1 MRFLLILILIYLAF
15 RILVNIVLPLVLRS
29 VVNKAS
35 QNMSGQFNQ
44 TYQRQA
50 SHRPQGEVRIETPS
64 DQPKHRGN
72 QRNEGEYVD
81 FTEVK

>member
-35 QNMSGQFNQ
+35 QNMQGQFNQ
-44 TYQRQA
+44 SQQRQA
-50 SHRPQGEVRIETPS
+50 QSRPQGEVRIETPS
-64 DQPKHRGN
+64 NQPKQRGN
-72 QRNEGEYVD
+72 QHDEGEFVD

>member
-1 MRFLLILILIYLAF
+1 
-15 RILVNIVLPLVLRS
+15 

-44 TYQRQA
+44 TRQRQTP
-50 SHRPQGEVRIETPS
+50 SRQPGEVRIETPT
-64 DQPKHRGN
+64 DQPKHSGN
-72 QRNEGEYVD
+72 QQNEGEYVD